1 MRGKLQAGIDLL
13 IALGITPADAGKTP
27 ESLFSMVRLQDH
39 PRGCGENSAAKHLTS
54 AGTGS
59 PPRMRGKRCGLYKVL
74 YRFRITPADAG
85 KTDIQRAAGS
95 IIRDHPRGCGE
106 NAYFRSD
113 EDAERGSPPRM
124 RGKLTIHVRYLQT
137 VGITP
142 ADAGKTAKKRVRRR
156 YTRDHPRG
164 CGENC
169 ISRSIGTV
177 QVGSPPRM
185 RGKLCGGSHSHIAR
199 RDHPRGCGE
208 NVTAYDPAMSG
219 TGSPPRMRG
228 KRGRR
233 VQENAGGR
241 ITPADAGKTGGDM
254 QIRVIVRD
262 HPRGCGENFVICT
275 GPHNTTGSPPRMR
288 GKRKNQGRNSDNQG
302 ITPADAG
309 KTITPFAVAKRAE
322 DHPRGCGE
330 NGDSTSLTDVQK
342 RITPA
347 DAGKTVKSLYGS
359 R

>member
-1 MRGKLQAGIDLL
+1 
-13 IALGITPADAGKTP
+13 
-27 ESLFSMVRLQDH
+27 
-39 PRGCGENSAAKHLTS
+39 
-54 AGTGS
+54 
-59 PPRMRGKRCGLYKVL
+59 MRGKRCGLYKVL

-185 RGKLCGGSHSHIAR
+185 RGKLQKN
-199 RDHPRGCGE
+199 E
-208 NVTAYDPAMSG
+208 Y
-219 TGSPPRMRG
+219 
-228 KRGRR
+228 
-233 VQENAGGR
+233 
-241 ITPADAGKTGGDM
+241 GDD
-254 QIRVIVRD
+254 IL
-262 HPRGCGENFVICT
+262 
-275 GPHNTTGSPPRMR
+275 
-288 GKRKNQGRNSDNQG
+288 G

-309 KTITPFAVAKRAE
+309 KTVYPAVSARYRW

-330 NGDSTSLTDVQK
+330 NYY
-342 RITPA
+342 
-347 DAGKTVKSLYGS
+347 TVRS
-359 R
+359 RQTC

>member
-1 MRGKLQAGIDLL
+1 MRGKL
-13 IALGITPADAGKTP
+13 
-27 ESLFSMVRLQDH
+27 
-39 PRGCGENSAAKHLTS
+39 
-54 AGTGS
+54 
-59 PPRMRGKRCGLYKVL
+59 CGLYIVL

-228 KRGRR
+228 KLVRL
-233 VQENAGGR
+233 NPCLFPPR
-241 ITPADAGKTGGDM
+241 ITPADAGKTRAKSTRKCRR
-254 QIRVIVRD
+254 QD
-262 HPRGCGENFVICT
+262 HPRGCGENYY
-275 GPHNTTGSPPRMR
+275 
-288 GKRKNQGRNSDNQG
+288 
-302 ITPADAG
+302 
-309 KTITPFAVAKRAE
+309 
-322 DHPRGCGE
+322 
-330 NGDSTSLTDVQK
+330 
-342 RITPA
+342 
-347 DAGKTVKSLYGS
+347 TVRS
-359 R
+359 RQTC

>member
-1 MRGKLQAGIDLL
+1 
-13 IALGITPADAGKTP
+13 
-27 ESLFSMVRLQDH
+27 
-39 PRGCGENSAAKHLTS
+39 
-54 AGTGS
+54 
-59 PPRMRGKRCGLYKVL
+59 MRGKRCGLYKVL

-185 RGKLCGGSHSHIAR
+185 RGKLFFLSMLPLQCRITPADAGKTSVCIICNIFAW
-199 RDHPRGCGE
+199 DHPRGCGE
-208 NVTAYDPAMSG
+208 NLKVALCGPVQ

-228 KRGRR
+228 K
-233 VQENAGGR
+233 
-241 ITPADAGKTGGDM
+241 P
-254 QIRVIVRD
+254 
-262 HPRGCGENFVICT
+262 
-275 GPHNTTGSPPRMR
+275 
-288 GKRKNQGRNSDNQG
+288 
-302 ITPADAG
+302 
-309 KTITPFAVAKRAE
+309 
-322 DHPRGCGE
+322 
-330 NGDSTSLTDVQK
+330 
-342 RITPA
+342 
-347 DAGKTVKSLYGS
+347 
-359 R
+359 

>member
-1 MRGKLQAGIDLL
+1 MRGKHCYHTADNGNQRITPAGAGKTIYPFTTCINFRDHPRGCGENRQRKTFRSGPAGSPPRMRGKLQAGIDLL

-185 RGKLCGGSHSHIAR
+185 RGKLLHRSQS
-199 RDHPRGCGE
+199 P
-208 NVTAYDPAMSG
+208 NVL
-219 TGSPPRMRG
+219 
-228 KRGRR
+228 
-233 VQENAGGR
+233 R
-241 ITPADAGKTGGDM
+241 ITPADAGKTE
-254 QIRVIVRD
+254 IVR
-262 HPRGCGENFVICT
+262 P
-275 GPHNTTGSPPRMR
+275 
-288 GKRKNQGRNSDNQG
+288 
-302 ITPADAG
+302 
-309 KTITPFAVAKRAE
+309 
-322 DHPRGCGE
+322 
-330 NGDSTSLTDVQK
+330 
-342 RITPA
+342 
-347 DAGKTVKSLYGS
+347 
-359 R
+359 

>member
-1 MRGKLQAGIDLL
+1 MRGKRRNRYFRWCACR
-13 IALGITPADAGKTP
+13 ITPADAGKTP
-27 ESLFSMVRLQDH
+27 SCSVTALPLSDH

-164 CGENC
+164 CGENVC
-169 ISRSIGTV
+169 FRKQQPHST
-177 QVGSPPRM
+177 GSPPRM
-185 RGKLCGGSHSHIAR
+185 RGKLLHRSQS
-199 RDHPRGCGE
+199 P
-208 NVTAYDPAMSG
+208 NVL
-219 TGSPPRMRG
+219 
-228 KRGRR
+228 
-233 VQENAGGR
+233 R
-241 ITPADAGKTGGDM
+241 ITPADAGKTE
-254 QIRVIVRD
+254 IVR
-262 HPRGCGENFVICT
+262 P
-275 GPHNTTGSPPRMR
+275 
-288 GKRKNQGRNSDNQG
+288 
-302 ITPADAG
+302 
-309 KTITPFAVAKRAE
+309 
-322 DHPRGCGE
+322 
-330 NGDSTSLTDVQK
+330 
-342 RITPA
+342 
-347 DAGKTVKSLYGS
+347 
-359 R
+359 

>member
-142 ADAGKTAKKRVRRR
+142 ADAGKT
-156 YTRDHPRG
+156 
-164 CGENC
+164 
-169 ISRSIGTV
+169 
-177 QVGSPPRM
+177 
-185 RGKLCGGSHSHIAR
+185 
-199 RDHPRGCGE
+199 
-208 NVTAYDPAMSG
+208 
-219 TGSPPRMRG
+219 
-228 KRGRR
+228 
-233 VQENAGGR
+233 
-241 ITPADAGKTGGDM
+241 
-254 QIRVIVRD
+254 
-262 HPRGCGENFVICT
+262 
-275 GPHNTTGSPPRMR
+275 
-288 GKRKNQGRNSDNQG
+288 
-302 ITPADAG
+302 
-309 KTITPFAVAKRAE
+309 ITPFAVAKRAE

-347 DAGKTVKSLYGS
+347 DAGKTVNSLYGS